1 MLKIIKYLS
10 YNKNK
15 SKKNYNKCTKFKV
28 SINFITNSYLLG
40 IQKVQKLKM
49 MKVQKKLKMMKK
61 DRDPPRNC
69 MNQLVRFCFKMHG
82 FTWRSYF
89 KDTYHQ
95 YPKVNLILFKLFET
109 GVFV

>member
-69 MNQLVRFCFKMHG
+69 MNQLDSASKCMASPG
-82 FTWRSYF
+82 G
-89 KDTYHQ
+89 
-95 YPKVNLILFKLFET
+95 LILKIPTINIQKLI
-109 GVFV
+109 